1 MFKSRCEPGTTAA
14 SAASTAL
21 LTIWWQKL
29 TGVLESIEHV
39 QCIIYTCACT
49 LQVTIFFCR
58 GCGRYLQPP
67 RHWVRAEL
75 ESRELLTFCIKRI
88 RGLGKVTSAST
99 SSQADGLVNTCFL
112 LTASPDGCAIV
123 SRKTGDLSVLYYSC
137 NVNVL
142 LQLKLVDAGFIWTE
156 PHSKRLK
163 VKLTVQVC
171 MAC

>member
-1 MFKSRCEPGTTAA
+1 MC
-14 SAASTAL
+14 
-21 LTIWWQKL
+21 
-29 TGVLESIEHV
+29 IERA
-39 QCIIYTCACT
+39 QCSMHTCVRA

-88 RGLGKVTSAST
+88 RGLGKVTNASISRTTAGWRLCLVQSSLSAGHRGW
-99 SSQADGLVNTCFL
+99 SSYLCPHSRHACN
-112 LTASPDGCAIV
+112 AILCP
-123 SRKTGDLSVLYYSC
+123 SRMVRA
-137 NVNVL
+137 L

-163 VKLTVQVC
+163 VKLTVQVSIV
-171 MAC
+171 